1 MASLFD
7 QVTAKNNATT
17 AFQKK
22 WGGVIHPGYTKGG
35 DLSSNDFV
43 GTATQKDVVE
53 TLLAGGNS
61 GNLAV
66 WLKENNVNV
75 NDLATTTNASSW
87 MQPIKQTALRQQIAA
102 REQFLNSKQSNTR
115 NVASVIGNLDFTDLG
130 QGGARSRQTFQ
141 TPLEPEPVLEEG
153 RNEIRPINNTS
164 PQPATLSKLKSIPGV
179 PQKEEKKQG
188 CTNCDKKN
196 NLPLIAGIV
205 VLSVVTF
212 FIIRRLR
219 N

>member
-7 QVTAKNNATT
+7 QVTAKNDATT
-17 AFQKK
+17 AFKKK

-35 DLSSNDFV
+35 DLSSNAFV

-61 GNLAV
+61 GNLAI

-75 NDLATTTNASSW
+75 NDLATTTNASDW
-87 MQPIKQTALRQQIAA
+87 MKPIKQTALRQEIAA
-102 REQFLNSKQSNTR
+102 REQYLNTKVSNTR
-115 NVASVIGNLDFTDLG
+115 NVASVVGNLDFTDLG
-130 QGGARSRQTFQ
+130 PSAARSRQTIS
-141 TPLEPEPVLEEG
+141 TPLEPLPVLDEG
-153 RNEIRPINNTS
+153 RSNMTPVNNTN
-164 PQPATLSKLKSIPGV
+164 PQPATLNKLKSIPGV

-188 CTNCDKKN
+188 CTNCEKKN

-205 VLSVVTF
+205 VLSVAIL
-212 FIIRRLR
+212 FIVRRVR

>member
-22 WGGVIHPGYTKGG
+22 WGGVIPPGYTKGG